1 MSAHSPLPWRKRTG
15 LEGERLIVSGERGLD
30 VVCQYGHDHTAD
42 EIDYVEAD
50 GSLIEAAPNL
60 LAAATHAMSW
70 LEAMR
75 DPASDPGMVARGEL
89 TVWAALRDAVAKAE
103 GR

>member
-60 LAAATHAMSW
+60 LDACKAVLEAHRDGLGAGAAT
-70 LEAMR
+70 
-75 DPASDPGMVARGEL
+75 DAR
-89 TVWAALRDAVAKAE
+89 ALCARAVAKAE

>member
-1 MSAHSPLPWRKRTG
+1 VSAHSPLPWRKRTG

-30 VVCQYGHDHTAD
+30 VVCQYGHDNTAD

-60 LAAATHAMSW
+60 LAACN
-70 LEAMR
+70 
-75 DPASDPGMVARGEL
+75 
-89 TVWAALRDAVAKAE
+89 AALDDDDDQPLQGETRRLLERAIAKAE

>member
-30 VVCQYGHDHTAD
+30 VVCQYGHDNTAD

-60 LAAATHAMSW
+60 LAACN
-70 LEAMR
+70 
-75 DPASDPGMVARGEL
+75 
-89 TVWAALRDAVAKAE
+89 AALDDDDDQPLQGETRRLLERAIAKAE

>member
-42 EIDYVEAD
+42 EIDYVESD

-60 LAAATHAMSW
+60 LAACK
-70 LEAMR
+70 
-75 DPASDPGMVARGEL
+75 
-89 TVWAALRDAVAKAE
+89 AALDDDDDQPLQGETRRLLERAIAKAE

>member
-1 MSAHSPLPWRKRTG
+1 MSAHSPIPWKKKTG

-30 VVCQYGHDHTAD
+30 VVCQYGHDNTAD

-60 LAAATHAMSW
+60 LAACKAVV
-70 LEAMR
+70 EASR
-75 DPASDPGMVARGEL
+75 DPL
-89 TVWAALRDAVAKAE
+89 AAESIREAWRLCERAVAKAE

>member
-1 MSAHSPLPWRKRTG
+1 MSAHSPIPWRKKTG

-30 VVCQYGHDHTAD
+30 VVCQYGHDNTAD

-60 LAAATHAMSW
+60 LAAC
-70 LEAMR
+70 R
-75 DPASDPGMVARGEL
+75 
-89 TVWAALRDAVAKAE
+89 AALDDDDDQPIQSETRKQLERAIAKAE

>member
-1 MSAHSPLPWRKRTG
+1 MSAHSPIPWKKKTG
-15 LEGERLIVSGERGLD
+15 LEGERLIVSGERGVD
-30 VVCQYGHDHTAD
+30 VVCQYGHENTAD

-60 LAAATHAMSW
+60 LAACK
-70 LEAMR
+70 
-75 DPASDPGMVARGEL
+75 
-89 TVWAALRDAVAKAE
+89 AALDDDDQPLQCETRRLLERAIAKGE